1 MKNPILTKMVSALI
15 HFLVCYLSFTFYIS
29 KLDTD
34 IKINGFAFFYWTI
47 PFLLALTISGA
58 SILGL
63 FKGRSVMF
71 RFLMIVVSSVGLS
84 LLWQFSVTKLVGTGA
99 GAFDNSILYT
109 WGVAA
114 FVQLLFLQWRL
125 PKTTEKKEPAVV
137 VLGLL
142 SFPLTAVLAVLG
154 LSLFHFAQLN
164 SNNPEPETYLISSD
178 FKGEFR
184 VVYNEK
190 NGVEPKL
197 EDGRRIMNV
206 PANGILIVKPEFK
219 NGTVDQQFFTIDK
232 AGKRTPLNTIIKY
245 QDRLKEA
252 PGVLYWGPG
261 ISIQSGK
268 YSATK
273 LQYVDFTLYQKDSKE
288 RTNAEY
294 ERFQNTF
301 DSLTVA
307 LVKKERAT

>member
-1 MKNPILTKMVSALI
+1 MKNPILTKIISALI

-34 IKINGFAFFYWTI
+34 IKINSFAFFYWTI
-47 PFLLALTISGA
+47 PFLLALTVSGGA
-58 SILGL
+58 ILGL
-63 FKGRSVMF
+63 FKGRSSMF

-109 WGVAA
+109 WGIAA

-125 PKTTEKKEPAVV
+125 PKSTEKKEPAVV

-142 SFPLTAVLAVLG
+142 SFPLTAVLSVLA

-164 SNNPEPETYLISSD
+164 SNNPEPETYLLSSD

-190 NGVEPKL
+190 NGVEPKV
-197 EDGRRIMNV
+197 EDGRRIMKV

-219 NGTVDQQFFTIDK
+219 NGTVDQEFFVVDK
-232 AGKRTPLNTIIKY
+232 AGKRKQLNNIVKFEN
-245 QDRLKEA
+245 RLKEA

-261 ISIQSGK
+261 ISIQSSK
-268 YSATK
+268 YKDTQ

-288 RTNAEY
+288 RNQAEY
-294 ERFQNTF
+294 ESFQNMF

-307 LVKKERAT
+307 LVKAERK